1 MLRIIAGKFRSR
13 LINTPTTTST
23 RPTKDRVREAIFSAL
38 GNAIEG
44 SHVLDLFA
52 GSGAFAFESLSRGA
66 THVTCVDHHSEVFKV
81 LKENKS
87 LLKLTDAE
95 CNIVF
100 GDYKKHLKNFGLSN
114 TKFNVVFIDPPY
126 GEQLEE
132 MAFKLILELG
142 LLTEDGIIVVES
154 DHLPDLHDG
163 SFIKSKSYDYG
174 ATKVTIYWRS

>member
-1 MLRIIAGKFRSR
+1 
-13 LINTPTTTST
+13 
-23 RPTKDRVREAIFSAL
+23 
-38 GNAIEG
+38 
-44 SHVLDLFA
+44 
-52 GSGAFAFESLSRGA
+52 
-66 THVTCVDHHSEVFKV
+66 VDHHSEVFKV

-114 TKFNVVFIDPPY
+114 TKFDVIFIDPPY

-142 LLTEDGIIVVES
+142 LLTEDGIIVIES
-154 DHLPDLHDG
+154 DHRPDLHDG

-174 ATKVTIYWRS
+174 ATKVAIYWRS